1 MYSCIQWCILSFYT
15 ILDSSRNA
23 RIRPYS
29 QVRHKNAK
37 ALSDPIYNCRQ
48 TRSHTHT
55 HTHATVV
62 WGFHRSL
69 SIPSSRTGRR
79 GSYALLFQER
89 RHLLAASSVSPARGT
104 TQSTRYSVLLGLLV
118 QKYKY
123 WHLKS
128 AAPHFTCFTST
139 KLQILTSEEH

>member
-1 MYSCIQWCILSFYT
+1 MRLWFDGFIG
-15 ILDSSRNA
+15 A
-23 RIRPYS
+23 S
-29 QVRHKNAK
+29 Q
-37 ALSDPIYNCRQ
+37 
-48 TRSHTHT
+48 SHQAGREEGE
-55 HTHATVV
+55 AT
-62 WGFHRSL
+62 
-69 SIPSSRTGRR
+69 
-79 GSYALLFQER
+79 LFQER

-104 TQSTRYSVLLGLLV
+104 TQTMRYSVLLGLLV

>member
-1 MYSCIQWCILSFYT
+1 MYSCIQWCILSFCT

-29 QVRHKNAK
+29 QARHKNAK
-37 ALSDPIYNCRQ
+37 ALSDPIYNCRK

-55 HTHATVV
+55 HIRMPLWFEGFIGASQSHQAGREEGAAT
-62 WGFHRSL
+62 
-69 SIPSSRTGRR
+69 
-79 GSYALLFQER
+79 LFQER
-89 RHLLAASSVSPARGT
+89 RHLLAASSVSPTRGT